1 MDPTAKRSKRAETRK
16 ARKCKAISHR
26 GHDNLIRVVSNFSKQ
41 LILGTHLRISL
52 TLVCISQSTLL
63 FAVLT
68 TAQENGDPCR
78 LLSSFISWALPIVRW
93 INLFFITACLSSIP
107 R

>member
-1 MDPTAKRSKRAETRK
+1 MDPTAKRSERAETRK
-16 ARKCKAISHR
+16 ARKCKGISHR

-68 TAQENGDPCR
+68 LHKKMVILADCCP
-78 LLSSFISWALPIVRW
+78 LLSRGRFLLYAG
-93 INLFFITACLSSIP
+93 SICSL
-107 R
+107 